1 MVQLEPYC
9 RIRLCRRTSFQ
20 FHYGSIRTMM
30 YYVQCDHVEA
40 FNSIMV
46 QLEHIRS
53 QFSTTPI
60 YSFNSIM
67 VQLELSGN
75 EDETLLQ
82 QVLSIPLW
90 FNQNPASKT
99 SLSSRFSF
107 QFHYGSIRTRVVID
121 TDELD
126 YTFNSIMVQLE
137 PVSCAIK
144 SVMLPSFQFHYG
156 SIRTHIVIKNQ
167 YICMLSIPLWF
178 NQNNNNG
185 RMIFNCMDLSIP
197 LWFNQNSFIN
207 RGIVIVVVSFNSI
220 MVQLEHGLG
229 QLYALRII
237 FQFHYGSIRT
247 KNEMQDYLR
256 TIFFQFH
263 YGSIRTFSHFRLNSG

>member
-40 FNSIMV
+40 
-46 QLEHIRS
+46 
-53 QFSTTPI
+53 
-60 YSFNSIM
+60 FNSIM

-167 YICMLSIPLWF
+167 YILVFDTLILRYKGP
-178 NQNNNNG
+178 
-185 RMIFNCMDLSIP
+185 R
-197 LWFNQNSFIN
+197 
-207 RGIVIVVVSFNSI
+207 
-220 MVQLEHGLG
+220 
-229 QLYALRII
+229 AL
-237 FQFHYGSIRT
+237 
-247 KNEMQDYLR
+247 
-256 TIFFQFH
+256 
-263 YGSIRTFSHFRLNSG
+263 

>member
-82 QVLSIPLW
+82 
-90 FNQNPASKT
+90 
-99 SLSSRFSF
+99 
-107 QFHYGSIRTRVVID
+107 
-121 TDELD
+121 
-126 YTFNSIMVQLE
+126 
-137 PVSCAIK
+137 
-144 SVMLPSFQFHYG
+144 
-156 SIRTHIVIKNQ
+156 
-167 YICMLSIPLWF
+167 
-178 NQNNNNG
+178 
-185 RMIFNCMDLSIP
+185 
-197 LWFNQNSFIN
+197 
-207 RGIVIVVVSFNSI
+207 
-220 MVQLEHGLG
+220 
-229 QLYALRII
+229 
-237 FQFHYGSIRT
+237 
-247 KNEMQDYLR
+247 
-256 TIFFQFH
+256 
-263 YGSIRTFSHFRLNSG
+263 